1 MKQKILLA
9 ITLVIPCSFIT
20 RSFSYTISP
29 LDPKTGLAKGT
40 LEKLTAMIQTKG
52 KTSTT
57 SYSYTIDKAT
67 SPIRIKIND
76 AAFQSALNS
85 QNTLG
90 NTNDYITLYK
100 LSSGK
105 TNRSF
110 TINTNG
116 TTNAA
121 LIPISFT
128 PTETRTYT
136 KIAPAQLLATGEYAF
151 VDMSTKTSD
160 GNITVWCFGIDN

>member
-1 MKQKILLA
+1 MKQKIVLAFTLA
-9 ITLVIPCSFIT
+9 IACSFVIE
-20 RSFSYTISP
+20 SFSYTIWAI
-29 LDPKTGLAKGT
+29 DPRSGIANVAV
-40 LEKLTAMIQTKG
+40 EKSTAVIQTKG

-57 SYSYTIDKAT
+57 SSSYTISNAT
-67 SPIRIKIND
+67 SPVRIKIND

-90 NTNDYITLYK
+90 NANDHITLYK
-100 LSSGK
+100 LNSGK

-110 TINTNG
+110 TINTDG

-121 LIPISFT
+121 LISVNFT
-128 PTETRTYT
+128 PTETRVHTN
-136 KIAPAQLLATGEYAF
+136 IAPAQALATGEYAF
-151 VDMSTKTSD
+151 VDMSTKTTD

>member
-9 ITLVIPCSFIT
+9 FTLAIACSFIT
-20 RSFSYTISP
+20 KSFSYTISP
-29 LDPKTGLAKGT
+29 LDPKSGIANVA
-40 LEKLTAMIQTKG
+40 LEKSTAVIQTKG

-57 SYSYTIDKAT
+57 SSSYTIDKAT
-67 SPIRIKIND
+67 SPIIIKIND

-90 NTNDYITLYK
+90 NANDYITLYK

-110 TINTNG
+110 TINT
-116 TTNAA
+116 
-121 LIPISFT
+121 
-128 PTETRTYT
+128 
-136 KIAPAQLLATGEYAF
+136 
-151 VDMSTKTSD
+151 
-160 GNITVWCFGIDN
+160 